1 MAERKYSIG
10 QILMKSLTSK
20 QIAGLL
26 TAVSAS
32 TDLNIY
38 MEKFEKIDPDMAT
51 TVKKILAT
59 DQDSASRGKTGRLT
73 SLQRTMEYWFSLWR
87 NYDGIISEVGDEEGK
102 YAVQDHHWEEPYFD
116 GGSLARDL
124 EPIAE
129 DMLTLMEDVYDE
141 VDDPDLFLEALK
153 EIDDQ
158 IGSYPEWM
166 GADYGEPCVL
176 EEKLTQC
183 VLKWLWL
190 SSHRERN
197 PGQTFAEK
205 AFYIENAF
213 EMVALDENEFTGF
226 FIRLPDGVCREIY
239 EFLKEGDHH
248 MNLDN
253 TYSAWHH
260 INHNY
265 EERFDAGN
273 YLESCRKY
281 LDKNWRYGRPLV
293 DEALKQNDFQ
303 KAESFLVKTFS
314 SYLEGHG
321 EKRWYP
327 EASLLLI
334 EKSSFVNKGDEEIA
348 SLLTSWADV
357 AKRLKH
363 PGRSAAA
370 ALQAV
375 AFHTPENW
383 NTVLKAYRSLSN
395 PDTQGTLAPLFV
407 QWKNEMAARSYPY
420 FMDSRKVT
428 DTWIHWL
435 IDAILD
441 VKQDKEW
448 FLNKLAEWLSDL
460 KDNTK
465 AVKKQWRWLAL
476 LTRDLPQS
484 EKIKVKHP
492 SFWETVLPEGDSR
505 GDLTASR
512 RKGLREMKAGLYL
525 KTALEVWQKQLRR
538 IVPDPANAHKSNYEE
553 YARWA
558 QALFE
563 LNRDEYSVLISH
575 WRKKHN
581 RRRNLWRDMKAR
593 HLPVG

>member
-1 MAERKYSIG
+1 
-10 QILMKSLTSK
+10 
-20 QIAGLL
+20 
-26 TAVSAS
+26 
-32 TDLNIY
+32 
-38 MEKFEKIDPDMAT
+38 
-51 TVKKILAT
+51 
-59 DQDSASRGKTGRLT
+59 
-73 SLQRTMEYWFSLWR
+73 MEYWSSLWR
-87 NYDGIISEVGDEEGK
+87 NYDGIISEVGDEKGK
-102 YAVQDHHWEEPYFD
+102 YAVQDHHWEAPYFD
-116 GGSLARDL
+116 GSSLAEDL

-129 DMLTLMEDVYDE
+129 DMLTLMEDVYNE
-141 VDDPDLFLEALK
+141 VDDPDLFLKALE
-153 EIDDQ
+153 EIDEQ

-166 GADYGEPCVL
+166 GADYVEPCVL

-213 EMVALDENEFTGF
+213 ERVALDENEFTGF

-265 EERFDAGN
+265 EERFDAGK

-293 DEALKQNDFQ
+293 DEAIKQNDFQ

-314 SYLEGHG
+314 SYLEGYG
-321 EKRWYP
+321 EKGWCP

-334 EKSSFVNKGDEEIA
+334 EKSSFVNKGDEEIV

-357 AKRLKH
+357 AKRLNH

-383 NTVLKAYRSLSN
+383 NTVLKAYRSLSK
-395 PDTQGTLAPLFV
+395 PDTQGALAPLFI

-420 FMDSRKVT
+420 FMDSSKVA

-441 VKQDKEW
+441 IKQDKKC

-476 LTRDLPQS
+476 LTRDLPES

-492 SFWETVLPEGDSR
+492 SFWDTVLPEGNSK

-525 KTALEVWQKQLRR
+525 KTVLEVWEKQLWH

-563 LNRDEYSVLISH
+563 LNRDEYRVLISH

-593 HLPVG
+593 HLPVS

>member
-1 MAERKYSIG
+1 MAKRKYSIG
-10 QILMKSLTSK
+10 QILMKSLTSE
-20 QIAGLL
+20 QIANLL
-26 TAVSAS
+26 TIVSAS

-38 MEKFEKIDPDMAT
+38 MEKFEKIDPDMAM
-51 TVKKILAT
+51 TVKKILAA
-59 DQDSASRGKTGRLT
+59 DQDSADRGKTGRYT
-73 SLQRTMEYWFSLWR
+73 SLQRTMEFWFSLWR

-102 YAVQDHHWEEPYFD
+102 YAVQDHHWEALYFD
-116 GGSLARDL
+116 GGSLAEDL

-141 VDDPDLFLEALK
+141 VDDPDLFLKALE

-166 GADYGEPCVL
+166 GADYGDPCVL

-197 PGQTFAEK
+197 PGQIFVQK
-205 AFYIENAF
+205 AFYIENTF
-213 EMVALDENEFTGF
+213 ERVALDEDEFTGF

-248 MNLDN
+248 INLDN

-293 DEALKQNDFQ
+293 DEALKQKDFQ

-314 SYLEGHG
+314 SYL
-321 EKRWYP
+321 KRNGKKGWCP

-334 EKSSFVNKGDEEIA
+334 EKNFFVNKGDEEIA
-348 SLLTSWADV
+348 SLLTNWADV
-357 AKRLKH
+357 AKRLNH

-370 ALQAV
+370 GLQAV

-383 NTVLKAYRSLSN
+383 DRVLKAYRSLSK
-395 PDTQGTLAPLFV
+395 PDTQGMLAPIFV

-420 FMDSRKVT
+420 FMDSSKVT

-441 VKQDKEW
+441 ANQDKEW
-448 FLNKLAEWLSDL
+448 FLSKLVDWLSDL

-476 LTRDLPQS
+476 LTRDLSRS
-484 EKIKVKHP
+484 ETIKIKYP
-492 SFWETVLPEGDSR
+492 SFWETVLPEGGSR
-505 GDLTASR
+505 EDLTVSR

-525 KTALEVWQKQLRR
+525 KTAIKVWEKQLRH

-563 LNRDEYSVLISH
+563 LNRDEYSVLITH

>member
-1 MAERKYSIG
+1 MTKRKYSIG
-10 QILMKSLTSK
+10 QMLMKSLTTE
-20 QIAGLL
+20 QIANLL
-26 TAVSAS
+26 TVVSVS

-38 MEKFEKIDPDMAT
+38 MEKFEKIDPDMAM
-51 TVKKILAT
+51 TVKKILAG
-59 DQDSASRGKTGRLT
+59 DQDSADRGKTGQYT

-87 NYDGIISEVGDEEGK
+87 NYDGIISEVGDEKGK
-102 YAVQDHHWEEPYFD
+102 YAVQDHHWEAPYFD
-116 GGSLARDL
+116 GGSLAEDL

-129 DMLTLMEDVYDE
+129 DMFTLMEDVYDE
-141 VDDPDLFLEALK
+141 VDDPDLFLKALE
-153 EIDDQ
+153 EIDEQ

-166 GADYGEPCVL
+166 GADDGEPCVL

-197 PGQTFAEK
+197 PGQIFAEK

-213 EMVALDENEFTGF
+213 EMVALDEDEFTGF

-253 TYSAWHH
+253 THSAWHH

-281 LDKNWRYGRPLV
+281 LDENWRYGRPLV

-314 SYLEGHG
+314 SYLEGHRG
-321 EKRWYP
+321 KRWYP
-327 EASLLLI
+327 EGSLLLI
-334 EKSSFVNKGDEEIA
+334 EKSFFVDKGDEEIV

-375 AFHTPENW
+375 AFHAPENW
-383 NTVLKAYRSLSN
+383 NTVLKAYRSLSK
-395 PDTQGTLAPLFV
+395 PDTQGTLAPIFV

-441 VKQDKEW
+441 VNQDKEW
-448 FLNKLAEWLSDL
+448 FLNKLADWLSDL
-460 KDNTK
+460 KNNTK

-476 LTRDLPQS
+476 LTMDLPQS

-512 RKGLREMKAGLYL
+512 RKGLREMKTGLYL
-525 KTALEVWQKQLRR
+525 KTALEVWEKQLRH
-538 IVPDPANAHKSNYEE
+538 IVPDPSNAHKSNYEE
-553 YARWA
+553 YVLWA
-558 QALFE
+558 HALFE
-563 LNRDEYSVLISH
+563 LNRDEYNVLITN

-581 RRRNLWRDMKAR
+581 RRRNLWRDMKVR

>member
-1 MAERKYSIG
+1 MAKKKYSIG
-10 QILMKSLTSK
+10 QMLMKSLTSE

-26 TAVSAS
+26 TVVSAS

-38 MEKFEKIDPDMAT
+38 MEKFEKIDPDLAM
-51 TVKKILAT
+51 TVKKILDE
-59 DQDSASRGKTGRLT
+59 DQDSSGRGKTGRLT
-73 SLQRTMEYWFSLWR
+73 SLQRTMEFWFSLWR
-87 NYDGIISEVGDEEGK
+87 NYDDIISEVGDEEGK
-102 YAVQDHHWEEPYFD
+102 YAVQDHHWEAPYFD
-116 GGSLARDL
+116 GWGLARDL

-166 GADYGEPCVL
+166 GADHGEPCVL

-190 SSHRERN
+190 SSQHEKD
-197 PGQTFAEK
+197 PGQTFAKK
-205 AFYIENAF
+205 AFGLENTF
-213 EMVALDENEFTGF
+213 EMVALDKNEFIDF
-226 FIRLPDGVCREIY
+226 FIQLPDGVCREIY
-239 EFLKEGDHH
+239 VFLKEGDHH
-248 MNLDN
+248 INLDN
-253 TYSAWHH
+253 AYSAWHH

-265 EERFDAGN
+265 EERFDADN

-303 KAESFLVKTFS
+303 KAESLLVKTFS

-321 EKRWYP
+321 GRKWYP

-334 EKSSFVNKGDEEIA
+334 EKSSYVNKGDEEIA

-357 AKRLKH
+357 AKRLNH
-363 PGRSAAA
+363 PGRSASA

-383 NTVLKAYRSLSN
+383 NTVLKAYRNLSK
-395 PDTQGTLAPLFV
+395 PDTQGMLAPLFV

-420 FMDSRKVT
+420 FMDSRKIT

-484 EKIKVKHP
+484 ETIKIKYP
-492 SFWETVLPEGDSR
+492 SFWETVLPESGSR

-512 RKGLREMKAGLYL
+512 RKGLREMKTGLYL
-525 KTALEVWQKQLRR
+525 KTAMEVWQQQLRR
-538 IVPDPANAHKSNYEE
+538 IVPDPANAHKSNYKE

-563 LNRDEYSVLISH
+563 LNRDEYSILISH

-593 HLPVG
+593 HLTVG

>member
-1 MAERKYSIG
+1 MAKRKYSIG
-10 QILMKSLTSK
+10 QILMKSLTSE

-26 TAVSAS
+26 TIVSAS

-38 MEKFEKIDPDMAT
+38 MEKVEKIDPDMAT
-51 TVKKILAT
+51 TVKKILAA
-59 DQDSASRGKTGRLT
+59 DQDSASRDETRRLT
-73 SLQRTMEYWFSLWR
+73 SLQRTMKYWSSLWR
-87 NYDGIISEVGDEEGK
+87 NYDDIISEVGDEEGK

-116 GGSLARDL
+116 GGSLALDL
-124 EPIAE
+124 EPIAD
-129 DMLTLMEDVYDE
+129 DMLTLMADVYDE
-141 VDDPDLFLEALK
+141 VDDPDLFLKALE

-166 GADYGEPCVL
+166 GADHGEPCVL

-190 SSHRERN
+190 SSQHKGA

-205 AFYIENAF
+205 AFYLENAF
-213 EMVALDENEFTGF
+213 EMVALDKNELIAF

-239 EFLKEGDHH
+239 EFLKEGDHDVT
-248 MNLDN
+248 LDN
-253 TYSAWHH
+253 SYSAWHH

-265 EERFDAGN
+265 EERFDAGK
-273 YLESCRKY
+273 YLDSCRKH
-281 LDKNWRYGRPLV
+281 LAKNWRYGRPLV
-293 DEALKQNDFQ
+293 DDALKKSDFQ

-321 EKRWYP
+321 GKRWCP
-327 EASLLLI
+327 ETSLLLI
-334 EKSSFVNKGDEEIA
+334 EKKTFLNKGDEEIA
-348 SLLTSWADV
+348 SLLTSWVDI
-357 AKRLKH
+357 AKRLNH

-383 NTVLKAYRSLSN
+383 NTVLKAYRCLSK

-441 VKQDKEW
+441 IKQDERW
-448 FLNKLAEWLSDL
+448 FLNKLTEWLSDL
-460 KDNTK
+460 KDNAK
-465 AVKKQWRWLAL
+465 ALEKQWRWLAL
-476 LTRDLPQS
+476 LTRDLPQG

-492 SFWETVLPEGDSR
+492 FFWETVLIEGDSR

-512 RKGLREMKAGLYL
+512 RKGLREMKAGPYL
-525 KTALEVWQKQLRR
+525 KTALEIWQEQLRR
-538 IVPDPANAHKSNYEE
+538 IVPDPASAHKSNYEE

-563 LNRDEYSVLISH
+563 LNRDEYNVLITH
-575 WRKKHN
+575 WRKKHD